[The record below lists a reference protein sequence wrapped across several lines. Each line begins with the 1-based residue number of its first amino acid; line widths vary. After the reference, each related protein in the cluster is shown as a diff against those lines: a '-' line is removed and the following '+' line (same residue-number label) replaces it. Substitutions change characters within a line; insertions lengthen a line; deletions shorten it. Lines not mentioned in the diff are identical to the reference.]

1 MRKVSIFL
9 LMLVCAIV
17 ANAATPVFGTIQAS
31 SERMYRF
38 VMSNN
43 PGSSFTREIA
53 QAFYDVGTA
62 YGIRGDIALCQS
74 CVETGWFRYTGGTA
88 VTPDDHN
95 YCGLGVTQLGQKGQ
109 QFSTVTEGVTA
120 QMQHLW
126 AYATTDPLP
135 SWATCIDDRFKYV
148 NRGCAPY
155 WENFGGGVWA
165 SAAGYGTK
173 ILSIYNDMM
182 SFSMYP
188 TIVASKTSATLT
200 GTYSQ
205 TAPTI
210 SITISASD
218 LTGDM
223 SVNSSTSAFSVTK
236 SNWNARTG
244 GTLVISLNTALSPG
258 SYSGYVKVQSGST
271 YAQIN
276 LTGVVK
282 EPPLSLSLGWIASEA
297 TSDATKFGWDASKV
311 RNFSYMNGKLYCIYN
326 NSEIKVINSQ
336 TGADLGNLN
345 LGDIVSGGTL
355 TLCDVKC
362 FNGHILACNLAR
374 TGEELRIYCWDNDQ
388 STPYLLYST
397 TDLQGTARLG
407 DCMEIVGDWRTE
419 LWIAFA
425 NDLGSETRII
435 EFCRKNGT
443 TWSSKVTKATTD
455 GSTDIN
461 AGVTARAYPHGT
473 GWWVNGATCYPSWV
487 KTTSTGVA
495 TRQYYINTGETWGSA
510 HHEFTWKGQKYAANL
525 KFTDRV
531 SGDSNSTYKGGRM
544 RLASIDSSDYSSV
557 TEVGQYPING
567 LGSTSRNT
575 NVTGDVM
582 INTDGTTY
590 VEAWVCSTTHGMAYY
605 KCGSVPAQNPSV
617 IGPATPTITAS
628 ATNVSFDIP
637 AWTSSKKT
645 ITITGSTLD
654 EDITLTL
661 TGSSMFSIDK
671 TSISKSAGSATVTI
685 TYHPT
690 EIAEHSAT
698 ITCTSAGASTV
709 KINLSGNG
717 SWPTVLDDDI
727 TAMTEV
733 WNYSDNGNSAS
744 WLDLTTSKIRSVAV
758 LNGNLYA
765 LHMNYLQTPKIVILD
780 AYTGVYKGT
789 MSVDGLGT
797 SLFPISSII
806 AFDGKIYGSGIA
818 TESQTLYVYRWDSDS
833 SDPTIV
839 LQTANHNSQITG
851 AQINASGTATS
862 GYFWFSTQNSDKI
875 LKYAI
880 TNGSVSTTPTIM
892 SLTKGGTAFNVG
904 DGRGSA
910 GIQPNSDGSFWLA
923 AKNAYPTFFDAT
935 GSAVMT
941 MQASALGNIPF
952 GTACRIIPFGS
963 KKYAAAITYKSGT
976 NNGGF
981 SLVDITDGVETATQ
995 AIGFYPAAG
1004 LGSTSNDQRVT
1015 SLCVDT
1021 RNDGKILDIW
1031 VSCYAQ
1037 GVAFY
1042 SYNGEKESGISNT
1055 ISNDLEVRAT
1065 GNEVYVPNA
1074 EVRRISVYSLSGTVV
1089 AEVQSYDRLSI
1100 KPLAAGIYIAKVE
1113 TAQGEIKTIK
1123 FVKR

>member
-1 MRKVSIFL
+1 MRKASILL
-9 LMLVCAIV
+9 LMLVCAMV
-17 ANAATPVFGTIQAS
+17 AKAATPIFGTMQAS

-53 QAFYDVGTA
+53 QAFYDVGAA

-74 CVETGWFRYTGGTA
+74 CVETGWFRYSGGTA

-95 YCGLGVTQLGQKGQ
+95 YCGLGVTTLGQKGE
-109 QFSTVTEGVTA
+109 QFSTIVEGVTA
-120 QMQHLW
+120 QIQHLW
-126 AYATTDPLP
+126 AYATTNPLP
-135 SWATCIDDRFKYV
+135 SWATCVDDRFKYV
-148 NRGCAPY
+148 NRGCAPN
-155 WENFGGGVWA
+155 WDDLGGKWA
-165 SAAGYGTK
+165 TSTTYGTK
-173 ILSIYNDMM
+173 ILSIYSDMM
-182 SFSMYP
+182 SFSMDP

-205 TAPTI
+205 TAPTV
-210 SITISASD
+210 SVTISASD

-223 SVNSSTSAFSVTK
+223 SVNSSTSAFTVTK

-258 SYSGYVKVQSGST
+258 TYSGYVKVQSGST

-282 EPPLSLSLGWIASEA
+282 EPPLALSLGWIASEA

-311 RNFSYMNGKLYCIYN
+311 RNFSYMNGKLYCVYN

-362 FNGHILACNLAR
+362 FNGHILACNLAAS
-374 TGEELRIYCWDNDQ
+374 GKELRIYCWDNDQ

-397 TDLQGTARLG
+397 TDLQGATRLG
-407 DCMEIVGDWRTE
+407 DCMEIVGDWSTE
-419 LWIAFA
+419 LWLAFA
-425 NDLGSETRII
+425 NDLGSETRIV

-455 GSTDIN
+455 GSTDLN
-461 AGVTARAYPHGT
+461 AGVTARAYPYGT

-487 KTTSTGVA
+487 TTTSTGVA

-510 HHEFTWKGQKYAANL
+510 HHEFTWKGQKYAAYL

-557 TEVGQYPING
+557 TEVGQYPVNG

-605 KCGSVPAQNPSV
+605 KYGSVPAQNPSI

-628 ATNVSFDIP
+628 TTNVSFDIP
-637 AWTSSKKT
+637 AWTSAKKT
-645 ITITGSTLD
+645 ITITGSTLN
-654 EDITLTL
+654 EDIALSL
-661 TGSSMFSIDK
+661 SGSSMFSIDK

-698 ITCTSAGASTV
+698 ITCKSDGAPTV

-727 TAMTEV
+727 TAMTQV
-733 WNYSDNGNSAS
+733 WNYSANGNSAS

-765 LHMNYLQTPKIVILD
+765 LHMSYTQTPKIVILD
-780 AYTGVYKGT
+780 AYTGNYKGE
-789 MSVDGLGT
+789 MSVDGLG
-797 SLFPISSII
+797 SCLFPISSII

-833 SDPTIV
+833 STPAIV
-839 LQTANHNSQITG
+839 LQTTNHNSLITG

-862 GYFWFSTQNSDKI
+862 GCFWFTAQNSDKI
-875 LKYAI
+875 LKYTI
-880 TNGSVSTTPTIM
+880 SNGTVSTTPTIL
-892 SLTKGGTAFNVG
+892 SLTKDGEAFNVG

-923 AKNAYPTFFDAT
+923 GKNAYPTFFDASGT
-935 GSAVMT
+935 AVMAL
-941 MQASALGNIPF
+941 QATALNSNPY
-952 GTACRIIPFGS
+952 GTACRIIPFGD
-963 KKYAAAITYKSGT
+963 KKYAAAIAYKSGS

-981 SLVDITDGVETATQ
+981 SLIDITDGVESATKS
-995 AIGFYPAAG
+995 IGFYPAAG
-1004 LGSTSNDQRVT
+1004 LGPTANDQRVS
-1015 SLCVDT
+1015 SLCVGT
-1021 RNDGKILDIW
+1021 RSDGKILDIW

-1042 SYNGEKESGISNT
+1042 SYNGEKASGVSSNFGA
-1055 ISNDLEVRAT
+1055 DFDVRYT
-1065 GNEVYVPNA
+1065 GNAVVVRNA
-1074 EVRRISVYSLSGTVV
+1074 DVRSISIYSLSGALV
-1089 AEVQSYDRLSI
+1089 AEAQGCESLGTTA
-1100 KPLAAGIYIAKVE
+1100 LAAGIYIAKVATE
-1113 TAQGEIKTIK
+1113 QGEVKTIK